1 MSFLPNT
8 LAQELRHA
16 ADLYERDDQPD
27 CAGYLRRAVR
37 ALENAVPLEAEEIS
51 EPASAN
57 FQEEK
62 SEGQTSEWPPDV
74 DEANRYQHAQ
84 RPRGAENMLY
94 EETGRRSGW

>member
-1 MSFLPNT
+1 MMDRLE
-8 LAQELRHA
+8 LVDELRTQA
-16 ADLYERDDQPD
+16 RAYRDDEQFD
-27 CAGYLRRAVR
+27 LAAKLWGAAITLN
-37 ALENAVPLEAEEIS
+37 NAVPLEAEEIS